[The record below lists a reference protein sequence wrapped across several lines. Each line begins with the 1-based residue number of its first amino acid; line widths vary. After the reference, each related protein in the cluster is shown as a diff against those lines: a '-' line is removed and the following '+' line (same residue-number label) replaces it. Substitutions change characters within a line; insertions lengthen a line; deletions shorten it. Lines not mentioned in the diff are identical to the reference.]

1 MTEILVFNSGH
12 LNIEVAG
19 KLIILELIHEHDSY
33 AAGFQNWRF
42 SSEAGLV
49 NETVSVPVF
58 PARITGILSLRNT
71 DVLMV
76 ADSSQW
82 EDFLKKAASLS

>member
-1 MTEILVFNSGH
+1 
-12 LNIEVAG
+12 
-19 KLIILELIHEHDSY
+19 
-33 AAGFQNWRF
+33 
-42 SSEAGLV
+42 
-49 NETVSVPVF
+49 VPVF